1 VKASVA
7 LALALAVAVFATARA
22 DQAKPPAAAAGSAHV
37 PSAGAPAG
45 GMRPPDPKPQPA
57 MPEMKPAPEI
67 ADAAKAMVGTY
78 TCKGVDMNPDG
89 SSRPAVSKMKISL
102 EMNGYYILVDL
113 SEQKSKDNATP
124 LAAKMYRTYDATS
137 KKWMNTIIA
146 SAPGGPVTMTTTDAM
161 GTGPVTW
168 TGTGTYA
175 GQSFTEKSHEE
186 PDAKTKSVHVWGE
199 FSMDGGKTFQKDYD
213 TTCKK

>member
-1 VKASVA
+1 VKSALAAALVLAASVS
-7 LALALAVAVFATARA
+7 ARA
-22 DQAKPPAAAAGSAHV
+22 DQPAKPAGG
-37 PSAGAPAG
+37 PSAGAPA
-45 GMRPPDPKPQPA
+45 MRAPDPKPPQP

-67 ADAAKAMVGTY
+67 AAAAKVMVGSY

-113 SEQKSKDNATP
+113 AEQKSKDNATP
-124 LAAKMYRTYDATS
+124 LAAKMYRTYDSTS
-137 KKWMNTIIA
+137 KKWINTLIA

-168 TGTGTYA
+168 TGTGTIM
-175 GQSFTEKSHEE
+175 GQAFTEKSHEE
-186 PDAKTKSVHVWGE
+186 PDAAAKTVHVWGE
-199 FSMDGGKTFQKDYD
+199 FSMDGGKTFNKDYD
-213 TTCKK
+213 VTCKK